1 MRFEVRL
8 AEAEPTLGLRPA
20 RVAGSTCEM
29 ICKSM
34 PAASISAMR
43 SSPRSVRRSQNAR
56 SENTSWPRRS
66 SRSSGVQ
73 KCSSIAIRFAGS
85 NPDLIKKHVTEAI
98 KLTPDVIV
106 ANSIPVMAALH
117 QLTHTIPIVFAA
129 LSNPVGQGYI
139 SNLARPGRNI
149 TGFSFIEPEIIG
161 KWINLLSDVNPSL
174 SRVILMFNPDTALNY
189 DVYLQAFKATPQ
201 QSSVE
206 VNTAHVRSIAETDSV
221 IAKAGRETGSG
232 LIAPADVFI
241 VGAREAILKSAKQ
254 HKVAVISVY
263 RQFVVEGGLMSYG
276 PNTAD
281 IFRRSSEYVDRIL
294 KGASPGDLPAQ
305 SPTKFE
311 LVINLKTAR
320 DLGLPFHD
328 TFLELADEV
337 IE

>member
-1 MRFEVRL
+1 MRRRDFIKLIAGSAVTLPGAVHAQAPERMRRVIVL
-8 AEAEPTLGLRPA
+8 LGLDERDPEA
-20 RVAGSTCEM
+20 QGRIKEFRLG
-29 ICKSM
+29 
-34 PAASISAMR
+34 MR
-43 SSPRSVRRSQNAR
+43 DLGWINGRN
-56 SENTSWPRRS
+56 
-66 SRSSGVQ
+66 VQ
-73 KCSSIAIRFAGS
+73 IEIRFAGS

-117 QLTHTIPIVFAA
+117 PLTQTIPIVFAA
-129 LSNPVGQGYI
+129 LSNPVGLGYI

-189 DVYLQAFKATPQ
+189 DVYLQAFKTTPQ
-201 QSSVE
+201 QPSVE
-206 VNTAHVRSIAETDSV
+206 VNTAHVRSIAEIGSV

-241 VGAREAILKSAKQ
+241 IGAREAILKSANQ
-254 HKVAVISVY
+254 HKVPVISVY
-263 RQFVVEGGLMSYG
+263 RQFVVEGALMSYG
-276 PNTAD
+276 PNTGE

-320 DLGLPFHD
+320 DLGLPIRD